1 MRILL
6 DESVPRQLTRFLKGH
21 EVQTVPRR
29 GWAGVRNGELLRR
42 AATEFDVF
50 VTVDQNLQHGR
61 RTRRRVVGPER
72 VWRRAVG
79 RCPPERAVGGER
91 AAAQEHFLRAICAL
105 GFLSLQQLDDGAV
118 AQPLGADRL
127 DLFEQT

>member
-6 DESVPRQLTRFLKGH
+6 DESVPRHLARFLKGH

-50 VTVDQNLQHGR
+50 VTVDQNLQHQQNLSR
-61 RTRRRVVGPER
+61 FPV
-72 VWRRAVG
+72 AV
-79 RCPPERAVGGER
+79 AVLAVHDNRIETL
-91 AAAQEHFLRAICAL
+91 H
-105 GFLSLQQLDDGAV
+105 LSL
-118 AQPLGADRL
+118 PS
-127 DLFEQT
+127 F

>member
-6 DESVPRQLTRFLKGH
+6 DEVLRIVPRQLARFLKGH

-50 VTVDQNLQHGR
+50 VTVDQNLQHQQNLSR
-61 RTRRRVVGPER
+61 FPVAVAVLVVHDNRIETLEPLAPLLLS
-72 VWRRAVG
+72 V
-79 RCPPERAVGGER
+79 
-91 AAAQEHFLRAICAL
+91 L
-105 GFLSLQQLDDGAV
+105 LSLQAGRATEIT
-118 AQPLGADRL
+118 P
-127 DLFEQT
+127 